1 MEKNCERCFNKK
13 AIFNCPSCEKY
24 HNLCESCDNFI
35 HSLNKTK
42 FHKRQII
49 YSYSKSEYQ
58 NNDYKFNKSYYSNSN
73 NIPENTTPSFYKFQ
87 TYYNSNYNYN
97 NIINDNNINESG
109 ISSLKNQIEDVQ
121 RNMTDQINQILL
133 NIDNNNQNLNYEKR
147 LKEMEKNYKEKI
159 NNLIMNKNKEIKELE
174 NEMDKVNLTN
184 QKIIKEIS
192 EKNKEN
198 NIKILELT
206 NIVNSL
212 TDELN
217 KKEEEIIIMKENSKR
232 NEIENNNELKD
243 EKERIIKE
251 YEKKI
256 NNILN
261 ISEHN
266 QQKLKNVIKEK
277 EIIIQNLI
285 NCNKNKTEEFNTF
298 IDQINKD
305 NQDLKKITEKSIG
318 LAKYNL
324 INETNN

>member
-13 AIFNCPSCEKY
+13 AIFNCPSCHKY

-42 FHKRQII
+42 YHKRQYI
-49 YSYSKSEYQ
+49 YSYNKEQ
-58 NNDYKFNKSYYSNSN
+58 NENDDYKFNKSYYSKNK
-73 NIPENTTPSFYKFQ
+73 IRENTTPSFYKFQ
-87 TYYNSNYNYN
+87 TYYNLNYN
-97 NIINDNNINESG
+97 NNKINSNSTGNEYE
-109 ISSLKNQIEDVQ
+109 ISSIKNQIEDVQ
-121 RNMTDQINQILL
+121 KNMSDQINQILI
-133 NIDNNNQNLNYEKR
+133 NIDNNNKRLNYENR
-147 LKEMEKNYKEKI
+147 LKEIEMNYKDKI
-159 NNLIMNKNKEIKELE
+159 NELISNKNKEIKELE
-174 NEMDKVNLTN
+174 SELNKSSSTN
-184 QKIIKEIS
+184 QKLINEIS
-192 EKNKEN
+192 EKNKDN

-206 NIVNSL
+206 NIVNIL

-217 KKEEEIIIMKENSKR
+217 KKEEELIIIKNNSKR
-232 NEIENNNELKD
+232 NELENNNEMQN
-243 EKERIIKE
+243 EKERITKE

-261 ISEHN
+261 IAEHN

-285 NCNKNKTEEFNTF
+285 NCNKNKTEEFNSF
-298 IDQINKD
+298 INQINND

-324 INETNN
+324 INKINN

>member
-1 MEKNCERCFNKK
+1 MC
-13 AIFNCPSCEKY
+13 SSD
-24 HNLCESCDNFI
+24 LFI

-58 NNDYKFNKSYYSNSN
+58 NNDYKFNKSYFSSN
-73 NIPENTTPSFYKFQ
+73 NIQENTTPSFYKFQ
-87 TYYNSNYNYN
+87 TYYNSNFNYN
-97 NIINDNNINESG
+97 NIINDNNNNNESG

-147 LKEMEKNYKEKI
+147 LKEMENNYKEKI
-159 NNLIMNKNKEIKELE
+159 NNLILNKNKEIKELE
-174 NEMDKVNLTN
+174 KEMDKVNLTN

-192 EKNKEN
+192 EKNKDN

-232 NEIENNNELKD
+232 NEIENNNEIKD

-298 IDQINKD
+298 IEHINRD